1 MAINMGLPYTE
12 VKLMRVVEKLQ
23 YKMQSGEMGDVLE
36 LIFTN
41 ADGEDHAF
49 ISMPNFKIWKRE
61 GQELLKYT
69 YINVQRQ
76 NVAENHEN
84 IHATT
89 APDLSTSVVQTKPKN
104 MDGSSNKNPIIL
116 SSENCKKLCDKIY
129 NIIEKY
135 YPICFSKNF
144 KKEYKDRY
152 VNFTCY
158 TSPSTR

>member
-1 MAINMGLPYTE
+1 MLQNAHNYLHLHLSFLLTLE
-12 VKLMRVVEKLQ
+12 NAANFLFVDVVEDNLP
-23 YKMQSGEMGDVLE
+23 D
-36 LIFTN
+36 
-41 ADGEDHAF
+41 
-49 ISMPNFKIWKRE
+49 
-61 GQELLKYT
+61 
-69 YINVQRQ
+69 
-76 NVAENHEN
+76 VAENHEN

-152 VNFTCY
+152 VNFTC
-158 TSPSTR
+158 